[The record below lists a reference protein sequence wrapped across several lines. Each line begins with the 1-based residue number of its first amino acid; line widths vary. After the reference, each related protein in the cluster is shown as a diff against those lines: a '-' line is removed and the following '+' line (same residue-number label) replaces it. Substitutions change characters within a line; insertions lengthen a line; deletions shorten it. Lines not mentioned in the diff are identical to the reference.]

1 MMMKRSKIV
10 LVWLLL
16 ACLLP
21 ASAQKKKTTA
31 KKVVKVEAPAE
42 NPRLTEMLQ
51 NTQRVLFFDSVV
63 VERAQLLSAIYT
75 NPEEGRLS
83 TYTDFFHAPGQ
94 QTDVVYINELGNK
107 CVFSMRDAEGRLRLY
122 TCDMLGNEWS
132 TPELLKG
139 LEDADLGD
147 MGYPY
152 LMPDGQTLYFAARGG
167 NALGGYDI
175 YHTRLD
181 VGSGRFLKPENVGMP
196 FNSEADDLLYVVS
209 EQDSIGFFAT
219 NRRQPE
225 GMVCVYAFVPSKS
238 HTVYDINSLGDER
251 VRRLAAI
258 FQISDTW
265 ENKGRQAAAMARLQ
279 HLKAQ
284 AVASKPV
291 GTPKDY
297 FVFEIDDHTTYHQLS
312 DFRDAD
318 NANRM
323 RELLSMKKLY
333 ADLAASLE
341 KDRNDYEQGSV
352 PARNR
357 LRNDILQQEEQM
369 HQLAQQI
376 RFLEKEIR
384 NNELSNQ

>member
-1 MMMKRSKIV
+1 MKRSKII
-10 LVWLLL
+10 LVWLML

-21 ASAQKKKTTA
+21 ASAQKKKTNA
-31 KKVVKVEAPAE
+31 RKVAKVEATAE

-63 VERAQLLSAIYT
+63 VERAQLLSAVYT
-75 NPEEGRLS
+75 NREEGRLS

-94 QTDVVYINELGNK
+94 QTDVVYVNELGNK
-107 CVFSMRDAEGRLRLY
+107 CIFSMRDAEGRLRLY
-122 TCDMLGNEWS
+122 TCDMLGNEWNS
-132 TPELLKG
+132 PELLKG
-139 LEDADLGD
+139 LDDAGLDD

-181 VGSGRFLKPENVGMP
+181 IGSGRFLTPENVGMP
-196 FNSEADDLLYVVS
+196 FNSEADDLLYVIS

-238 HTVYDINSLGDER
+238 HTVYDINSIGDER

-265 ENKGRQAAAMARLQ
+265 DNKARQTAAMARLQ
-279 HLKAQ
+279 QLKAQ
-284 AVASKPV
+284 TLAPKPGVA
-291 GTPKDY
+291 PKDY
-297 FVFEIDDHTTYHQLS
+297 FVFDVDDHTTYHQMS

-333 ADLAASLE
+333 ADLDASLE
-341 KDRNDYEQGSV
+341 KDRNDYAQGSV
-352 PARNR
+352 PARSR
-357 LRNDILQQEEQM
+357 LQTEILQQEEQM
-369 HQLAQQI
+369 HQLALQI
-376 RFLEKEIR
+376 RRLEKEIR
-384 NNELSNQ
+384 NKELSNQ